1 MHAQQ
6 PSSISHKLDMQH
18 RENNVDIIKVHHM
31 NLCKASGELRVSVS
45 LDISIKP
52 AAVSHFT
59 NSIMLL
65 SLVYEMQLL

>member
-1 MHAQQ
+1 MHARK
-6 PSSISHKLDMQH
+6 PSSISHKLDIMQH

-31 NLCKASGELRVSVS
+31 DRCNASGELRVSVS
-45 LDISIKP
+45 LDIFIKP

-65 SLVYEMQLL
+65 SLVY